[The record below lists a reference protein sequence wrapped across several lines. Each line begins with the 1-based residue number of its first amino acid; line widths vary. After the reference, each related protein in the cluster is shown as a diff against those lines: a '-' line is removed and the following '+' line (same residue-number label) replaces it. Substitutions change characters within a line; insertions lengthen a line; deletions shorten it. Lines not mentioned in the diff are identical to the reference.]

1 MKDKSSKVAPP
12 NFDKTW
18 RKMRMNSSLHEEHL
32 EMNGCLGKKE
42 KMIFIGKSLVLLGDT
57 NRD

>member
-1 MKDKSSKVAPP
+1 LIEVAPP

-18 RKMRMNSSLHEEHL
+18 RKIWMNSSLHEEHL
-32 EMNGCLGKKE
+32 EMNGWLGKKG
-42 KMIFIGKSLVLLGDT
+42 KMIFIGKSLVPVDDT